1 MGAWRFSHHWG
12 RTKKKKGGG
21 RGGEAA
27 EENRGGGGLPYDG
40 VWVIMDHLSQK
51 YLGKKFT
58 KNP

>member
-1 MGAWRFSHHWG
+1 MGAWSFSHHWG
-12 RTKKKKGGG
+12 RTKKKKGG
-21 RGGEAA
+21 REGEAA